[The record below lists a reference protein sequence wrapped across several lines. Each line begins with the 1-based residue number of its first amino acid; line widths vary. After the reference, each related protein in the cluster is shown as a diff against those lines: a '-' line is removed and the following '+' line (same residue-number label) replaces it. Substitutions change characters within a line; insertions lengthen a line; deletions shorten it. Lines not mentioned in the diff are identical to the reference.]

1 MELTARLSFILH
13 FILFYFYF
21 LAAPKSQGLA
31 HICHTRYI
39 THLFLN
45 SKLLQIIR
53 KLNESATHHVKSLLR
68 IFSWRKQKKMH
79 RPDPFLHRK
88 YPKATGT
95 TLKFQKQFKLIINQV
110 KLVSSISTSSL
121 NPLYWLIKYNV
132 PRLLIFKFAAFA
144 YLIMGLIYI
153 ICIKSWLNLLYLI

>member
-1 MELTARLSFILH
+1 MELTVRLSFILH

-95 TLKFQKQFKLIINQV
+95 TSKFKKQFKLESLPLIRWGITNY
-110 KLVSSISTSSL
+110 KSSQT
-121 NPLYWLIKYNV
+121 
-132 PRLLIFKFAAFA
+132 RF
-144 YLIMGLIYI
+144 
-153 ICIKSWLNLLYLI
+153 LNLNQFFEPPILTH